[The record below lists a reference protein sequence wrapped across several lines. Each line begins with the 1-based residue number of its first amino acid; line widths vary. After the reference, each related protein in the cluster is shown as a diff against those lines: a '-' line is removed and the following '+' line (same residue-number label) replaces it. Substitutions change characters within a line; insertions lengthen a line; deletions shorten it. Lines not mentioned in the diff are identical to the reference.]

1 MRKYEFWFVVGSQFL
16 YGPET
21 LAIVDARAKEMAAEL
36 SKVLPYPLVWLTTE
50 ERKQIGE
57 IWPAL
62 GEYCE
67 VGLTWFVTGEKEL
80 NDENWE
86 AFQKGMDELQ
96 MENIISIWNRA
107 LERRQ

>member
-1 MRKYEFWFVVGSQFL
+1 MPFQIIRNDITRVEADAIVNTANPQPVIGGGTDYAIHSAA
-16 YGPET
+16 GPE
-21 LAIVDARAKEMAAEL
+21 LLEA
-36 SKVLPYPLVWLTTE
+36 
-50 ERKQIGE
+50 RKQIGE